1 MDWKEV
7 NTGEHLSRDRGKRVS
22 KAPLEMKKEDIRF
35 LQNKLKRRLEEILR
49 NKMKFATQA
58 NLILR
63 KKDVGRNQKLA
74 PSILPRSNA
83 NERVNN
89 IYKRLQNSCESEF
102 RVKR

>member
-1 MDWKEV
+1 M
-7 NTGEHLSRDRGKRVS
+7 SRDRGKRVS

-49 NKMKFATQA
+49 NKMEFATQA

-63 KKDVGRNQKLA
+63 KKGVSRNQELA
-74 PSILPRSNA
+74 PSILPISNA
-83 NERVNN
+83 NERVSK
-89 IYKRLQNSCESEF
+89 IYKLLQNTCESEF